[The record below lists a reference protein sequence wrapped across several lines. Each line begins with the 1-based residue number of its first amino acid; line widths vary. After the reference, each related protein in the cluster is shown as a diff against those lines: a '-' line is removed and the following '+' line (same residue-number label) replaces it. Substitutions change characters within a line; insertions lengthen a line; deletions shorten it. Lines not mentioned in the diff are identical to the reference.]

1 MALTTVTISIKVA
14 WWVKPYLCGVL
25 LMSRLTG
32 LQPDPDRVGAWVQ
45 RGMIM
50 KMTEAKPCTGT

>member
-1 MALTTVTISIKVA
+1 MASTCRLIVTIRMA

-32 LQPDPDRVGAWVQ
+32 LQPDPDRVGAWVA
-45 RGMIM
+45 RGMTM
-50 KMTEAKPCTGT
+50 KMTEVKR

>member
-1 MALTTVTISIKVA
+1 MSRSTTVTFTIHMA

-45 RGMIM
+45 RGMTM
-50 KMTEAKPCTGT
+50 KMTEVKR

>member
-1 MALTTVTISIKVA
+1 MSQSTTVTFTIHMA

-45 RGMIM
+45 RGMTM
-50 KMTEAKPCTGT
+50 KMTEVKR

>member
-1 MALTTVTISIKVA
+1 MAITTVTMSIKFA

-32 LQPDPDRVGAWVQ
+32 LQPDPDRVGAWVK
-45 RGMIM
+45 RGTT
-50 KMTEAKPCTGT
+50 MTMTKVNP

>member
-1 MALTTVTISIKVA
+1 MSQLTTVTFIIRMA

-45 RGMIM
+45 RGMTM
-50 KMTEAKPCTGT
+50 KMTEVKS

>member
-1 MALTTVTISIKVA
+1 MSRLTTVTFTIRMA

-32 LQPDPDRVGAWVQ
+32 LQPDPDRVGAWVK
-45 RGMIM
+45 RGMT
-50 KMTEAKPCTGT
+50 MTMSETKP

>member
-1 MALTTVTISIKVA
+1 MASTSRLIVTIRLA

-32 LQPDPDRVGAWVQ
+32 LQPDPDRVGAWVR
-45 RGMIM
+45 RGTMM
-50 KMTEAKPCTGT
+50 KLSEVKR

>member
-1 MALTTVTISIKVA
+1 MARLTTVTFTIRFS

-32 LQPDPDRVGAWVQ
+32 LQPDPDRVGAWVK
-45 RGMIM
+45 RGMTM
-50 KMTEAKPCTGT
+50 KMSETKP